1 MYSLIKKRNF
11 QTFCS
16 ALPLVGAEGTWK
28 DEERQEGKEKKGSE
42 SQCGNDRGGLR
53 TGWLGQ

>member
-1 MYSLIKKRNF
+1 MFYFIKKRNF

-28 DEERQEGKEKKGSE
+28 DEERQEGKKKRKEVKRSVE
-42 SQCGNDRGGLR
+42 ITEED
-53 TGWLGQ
+53 